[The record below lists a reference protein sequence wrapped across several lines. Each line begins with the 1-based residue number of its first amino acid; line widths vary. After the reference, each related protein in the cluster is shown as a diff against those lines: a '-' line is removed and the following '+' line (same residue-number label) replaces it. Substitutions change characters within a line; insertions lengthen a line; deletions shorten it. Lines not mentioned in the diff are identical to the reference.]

1 MLYIIRHGKTEL
13 NAKML
18 MQGRSDHPLNETGF
32 SQAAEAAERFAD
44 MGVRI
49 DRVYSSPLVRAIQ
62 TAEAI
67 APDAELNIDER
78 LIEMDYG
85 PYEGMDLNDPAPE
98 VIEFFMD
105 FVNVP
110 APDGME
116 PLPAIVE
123 RLGDF
128 LEEIKDEAAQKN
140 ILISTHAIAMKGA
153 LEYLT
158 PDSGGSY
165 WAKNI
170 GNCDIYA
177 ADVIDGSYTV
187 PVLVDDG
194 KDRWEGAQAGRR

>member
-1 MLYIIRHGKTEL
+1 MLYIIRHGKTDL

-18 MQGRSDHPLNETGF
+18 MQGRSDHPLNDAGLA
-32 SQAAEAAERFAD
+32 QAEEAAGRFRG

-49 DRVYSSPLVRAIQ
+49 DKVYSSPLIRAVQ

-67 APDAELNIDER
+67 APDADLVIDER

-98 VIEFFMD
+98 VLDFFMD

-110 APDGME
+110 APEGME

-123 RLGDF
+123 RLGEF
-128 LEEIKDEAAQKN
+128 LEEIKEEAAGQN

-177 ADVIDGSYTV
+177 ADVADGRYTV
-187 PVLVDDG
+187 PILVDDG
-194 KDRWEGAQAGRR
+194 KDRWEGSAGK

>member
-1 MLYIIRHGKTEL
+1 MLYIIRHGKTDL

-18 MQGRSDHPLNETGF
+18 MQGRSDHPLNDAGLA
-32 SQAAEAAERFAD
+32 QAEEAAGRFRG

-49 DRVYSSPLVRAIQ
+49 DKVYSSPLIRAVQ

-67 APDAELNIDER
+67 APDADLVIDER

-98 VIEFFMD
+98 VLDFFMD

-123 RLGDF
+123 RLGEF
-128 LEEIKDEAAQKN
+128 LEEIKEEAAGQN

-177 ADVIDGSYTV
+177 ADVADGRYTV
-187 PVLVDDG
+187 PILVDDG
-194 KDRWEGAQAGRR
+194 KDRWEGSAGK